1 MVNNAVFVEEE
12 ATRIIDR
19 YTSKGRQRLTGSSV
33 KETDLKTNIGS
44 NSQSLKGLRSSNVRN
59 LSEKDVRAAG
69 LHDVM
74 VVAVEHTNQKIDKLS
89 TIRKIGKS
97 KSEVCSKFRTII
109 WGLCIL
115 TKFLYQTLCY
125 LKHRSNQKSLPRY
138 PFQILL

>member
-44 NSQSLKGLRSSNVRN
+44 NSQSRKGLRSSNVRN

-69 LHDVM
+69 
-74 VVAVEHTNQKIDKLS
+74 
-89 TIRKIGKS
+89 
-97 KSEVCSKFRTII
+97 
-109 WGLCIL
+109 
-115 TKFLYQTLCY
+115 
-125 LKHRSNQKSLPRY
+125 
-138 PFQILL
+138 